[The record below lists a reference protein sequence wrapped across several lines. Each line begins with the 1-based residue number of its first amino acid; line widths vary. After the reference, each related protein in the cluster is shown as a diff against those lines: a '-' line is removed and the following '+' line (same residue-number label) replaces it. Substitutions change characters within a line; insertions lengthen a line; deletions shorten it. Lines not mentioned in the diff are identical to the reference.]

1 MIMSNYRSERRI
13 SKNKIRRQKEL
24 RKNFLLTIMAVC
36 LAITFSFSVNSF
48 LSNAKGESEQISY
61 KYYKSVT
68 ISNGDSLWS
77 IAREYM
83 DDEHYSSA
91 NDYIKEVK
99 HLNSLKSD
107 YISYGESIIVPY
119 YSYELR

>member
-1 MIMSNYRSERRI
+1 MSNYRSERRI
-13 SKNKIRRQKEL
+13 NRNKIRRQKEL

-36 LAITFSFSVNSF
+36 LAITFSFSMNSF

-61 KYYKSVT
+61 KYYKSIT

-77 IAREYM
+77 IANEYM